1 MKTTDSRSSPSAS
14 PAQKDSSPG
23 WETYARYAEAELE
36 LQHARRDSLEKRGLS
51 VVTTSG
57 ALVSLLFGLV
67 AVLIGAKNYVLPDA
81 ARSWLYAA
89 LGLFF
94 IAAVGALVTNAPL
107 RYLTVKPEDLLEAAN
122 NRWADSAEVAQR
134 MVFITR
140 VKVMGDTKRKNDL
153 KGKVLLAAMAA
164 EVLAVGCVAMAV
176 RLVITNA

>member
-1 MKTTDSRSSPSAS
+1 
-14 PAQKDSSPG
+14 
-23 WETYARYAEAELE
+23 
-36 LQHARRDSLEKRGLS
+36 
-51 VVTTSG
+51 
-57 ALVSLLFGLV
+57 LFGLV
-67 AVLIGAKNYVLPDA
+67 AVLTGTKNYVLPDS

-122 NRWADSAEVAQR
+122 NRWADSAEVAHR

-153 KGKVLLAAMAA
+153 KAKVLLAAMAA